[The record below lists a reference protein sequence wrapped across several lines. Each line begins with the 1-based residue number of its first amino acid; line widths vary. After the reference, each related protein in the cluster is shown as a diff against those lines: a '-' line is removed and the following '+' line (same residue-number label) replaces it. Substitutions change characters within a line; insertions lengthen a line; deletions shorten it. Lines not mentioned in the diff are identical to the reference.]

1 MTDFIVVAS
10 LVVFGEVFDV
20 SSVDISTACAILM
33 AIVGF
38 MILHEII
45 KPMNLYKY
53 IIIWICM
60 AGMLFCLIFLRD
72 LFGITG
78 MSMRCIM
85 LFVVFS
91 ITTEPI
97 LRYLIRLVRQIN
109 RLYNKARNA
118 LSQNKNNMRKET
130 PEDF

>member
-1 MTDFIVVAS
+1 
-10 LVVFGEVFDV
+10 
-20 SSVDISTACAILM
+20 M

-45 KPMNLYKY
+45 KPMNIYKY

-60 AGMLFCLIFLRD
+60 AGMVFCLVFLRD

-109 RLYNKARNA
+109 ILYNKAKDALARNA
-118 LSQNKNNMRKET
+118 RRKMRQ
-130 PEDF
+130 EDV